1 MAEKPQDNIGLNIL
15 CLDGGGARGLSSLVV
30 LREIMHRA
38 NFTRTEGVK
47 PLDPHELFDMIAGTG
62 TGGISACMLGRL
74 LMSIDKAI
82 TEYTRIMETAFS
94 EKKMSGPTLYKGT
107 KLQEALKTMVRNAA
121 GNEEATLIEGQASR
135 RCKTAVFAM
144 ARHNMNASIPI
155 LFRSYDAATN
165 PGPGCTI
172 WQALHA
178 TMAHPELFKGIDI
191 LDTSVSQSFIGGEV
205 GCSNPLA
212 HVLTEVRQL
221 YPTRRIACIVS
232 IGAGH
237 ARTIQVPNP
246 SWWQLVPRTRDL
258 VVMKDM
264 ATDSERVA
272 EEMTIRFR
280 GRAGVYYRFNVDQ
293 GMQDMKDGSWER
305 LGEVVEHTRVYLQT
319 SRTDQKLDEAARTSV
334 NKRGVISTPHAAGQ
348 VPNTDESAAEPT
360 DQATS
365 IIKRVPAPT
374 AVYTGREDE
383 NIQVITCIIGGDDE
397 RRVCVI
403 YGLGGVGKTQLVL
416 SVIER
421 TRDQWDHVIFVDA
434 SSNATVETDLKDF
447 ATANGI
453 GSSYQETM
461 RWLETCR
468 QRWLVVLDNAD
479 TPSTNIRQYIP
490 SGRHGSVL
498 ITTRLPDLDRLAK
511 GPGSVCHL
519 SSMSNEDGLAL
530 FMKAARVDD
539 HYLPPNDINCAK
551 VLLKDFG
558 GLALAIVHAGAYI
571 AHSPGMTFTKYRD
584 LFLSQ
589 RQRMLE
595 QYSQL
600 PASAKLDDYGK
611 TVYTTWKMCYDQLQA
626 ESRTMLWL
634 MSYLHY
640 SHISEDIFERAAQNV
655 DQHSDPL
662 PLNDLESRAQNH
674 VTDFLSNFMGSDKCW
689 DTVRFTSV
697 MADLRLYS
705 LIDYDRMNFAY
716 SIHVLVQ
723 DWARTVQPHEQA
735 LGSECTAT
743 LLSLSIDYRE
753 DTGSL
758 AFKRRLSL
766 HITSLLR
773 LNYTLN
779 ANHSYHLSRA
789 FWYAGQWS
797 ELERLCLQA
806 MEAFKRELGD
816 NHSATLDIMGSL
828 ANAYKESDRPDQA
841 EQIEVQVLES
851 SKRVL
856 GEEHP
861 HTSIRKANLARTYSR
876 LGRLD
881 EAEQLQLQLLDVSR
895 RIQGE
900 EHPDTLAYISYL
912 SMTYLLKGRLDEAT
926 ELKNQ
931 VLEAR
936 KRVLG
941 EDHPE
946 TLNAMAG
953 LAQIYSR
960 QGRWDEAELL
970 LTGAATI
977 AQQQLG
983 AEHPHSQRYSRWL
996 GKVQKRRRL

>member
-1 MAEKPQDNIGLNIL
+1 
-15 CLDGGGARGLSSLVV
+15 
-30 LREIMHRA
+30 
-38 NFTRTEGVK
+38 
-47 PLDPHELFDMIAGTG
+47 
-62 TGGISACMLGRL
+62 
-74 LMSIDKAI
+74 
-82 TEYTRIMETAFS
+82 
-94 EKKMSGPTLYKGT
+94 
-107 KLQEALKTMVRNAA
+107 
-121 GNEEATLIEGQASR
+121 
-135 RCKTAVFAM
+135 
-144 ARHNMNASIPI
+144 
-155 LFRSYDAATN
+155 
-165 PGPGCTI
+165 
-172 WQALHA
+172 
-178 TMAHPELFKGIDI
+178 
-191 LDTSVSQSFIGGEV
+191 
-205 GCSNPLA
+205 
-212 HVLTEVRQL
+212 
-221 YPTRRIACIVS
+221 
-232 IGAGH
+232 
-237 ARTIQVPNP
+237 
-246 SWWQLVPRTRDL
+246 
-258 VVMKDM
+258 
-264 ATDSERVA
+264 
-272 EEMTIRFR
+272 
-280 GRAGVYYRFNVDQ
+280 RAGLYHRFNVDQ
-293 GMQDMKDGSWER
+293 GMQDMKDGSCER
-305 LGEVVEHTRVYLQT
+305 LGEALEHTKVYLQAT
-319 SRTDQKLDEAARTSV
+319 QTDQRLDEAVRASV
-334 NKRGVISTPHAAGQ
+334 NKQGAISTLHAAGQ
-348 VPNTDESAAEPT
+348 VTDAHKSVTEPT
-360 DQATS
+360 DQVTM
-365 IIKRVPAPT
+365 IFKRIPAPT
-374 AVYTGREDE
+374 PVYTGRENE
-383 NIQVITCIIGGDDE
+383 NLQVITCITGGDGG
-397 RRVCVI
+397 RRVCVV

-434 SSNATVETDLKDF
+434 SSNATAEGDFKDF

-453 GSSYQETM
+453 GSSHQDIV
-461 RWLETCR
+461 RWLETCH

-490 SGRHGSVL
+490 GGRHGSVI

-511 GPGSVCHL
+511 GPGSVCRL
-519 SSMSNEDGLAL
+519 SSMSDEDGLAL
-530 FMKAARVDD
+530 FMKTARMDD
-539 HYLPPNDINCAK
+539 QCLPPNDISCAK
-551 VLLKDFG
+551 ALLKDFG
-558 GLALAIVHAGAYI
+558 CLALAIVHAGAYI
-571 AHSPGMTFTKYRD
+571 AHSPGITFTKYRD
-584 LFLSQ
+584 LFVAQ

-640 SHISEDIFERAAQNV
+640 THISEDIFERAARNM
-655 DQHSDPL
+655 DQHFDPL
-662 PLNDLESRAQNH
+662 PLKDLESQARNH
-674 VTDFLSNFMGSDKCW
+674 VTDFLSTFMGSDKCW
-689 DTVRFTSV
+689 DTVRFTRV

-705 LIDYDRMNFAY
+705 LIDYDRMNAAY

-723 DWARTVQPHEQA
+723 DWARTVKPHEQA